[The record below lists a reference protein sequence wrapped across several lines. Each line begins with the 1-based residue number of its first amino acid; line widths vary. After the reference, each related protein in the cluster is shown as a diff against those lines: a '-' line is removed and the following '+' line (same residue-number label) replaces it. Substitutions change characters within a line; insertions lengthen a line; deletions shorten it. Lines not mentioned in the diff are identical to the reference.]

1 MPDIFLSYSREDQA
15 TARRFAEG
23 FEKEGFK
30 VWWDQT
36 LRSGE
41 NYDQVTERALR
52 EAKAVVVLWSKTSV
66 ESRWVRAE
74 ATQADRLGTLVP
86 AMIEDCTRPI
96 MFELKHTAELAHWQ
110 GDARDPA
117 WRAYVGDVR
126 RFVGRDNAS
135 PVTGAAV
142 LPSFPK
148 PGRSRRWIAV
158 VAVASTLVVGALL
171 AWPKL
176 HGRSQVSAQPR
187 AVANAAPVTLAV
199 LPFADLSPAKDQ
211 EYLADGV
218 AEEIGNS
225 LRRLS
230 GLQVT
235 GRTSAFYF
243 KGRDEGLQQIGEKL
257 GVEYLLE
264 GSVRKSG
271 DALRIKAQLV
281 KASDGFGIWTQTYE
295 RSLRD
300 IFSVQ
305 DEIARSVANALQVAL
320 GVGEVGRLPGIT
332 RDVQA
337 YESWLEA
344 RSIAGQTADDFQRA
358 VRILES
364 VVQRDP
370 SFELAWLDLYG
381 RLMTLG
387 AFYGTD
393 AAAARDTFAK
403 ADAMLIE
410 GARKNPD
417 ARLLQVAREGA
428 RFIDQGYW
436 LEGARWWDQFKPLEE
451 EYARTGIVG
460 NSWGWASWLVSVDKA
475 SEAVALLEQARKS
488 DPFDGGVPIYLAE
501 AYSNTGRPAEARA
514 EYARGLS
521 LTASEV
527 LSVNALVAALGTQDA
542 TLIEQAW
549 REVPKSDPL
558 VRRFHE
564 LRSSRVAA
572 LEEIRRL
579 AAASPRVVAASRL
592 TLWAAA
598 FGDPALAI
606 TALHEDQNRARRRI
620 TALALWRPIM
630 RDARRLPEF
639 KQLVK
644 EWGFVDYWKQYG
656 WGDHCKPVGADD
668 FECR

>member
-1 MPDIFLSYSREDQA
+1 MPDVFLSYSREDQA

-23 FEKEGFK
+23 LEREGFS

-126 RFVGRDNAS
+126 RCVGRDNAS
-135 PVTGAAV
+135 SVTGAAV
-142 LPSFPK
+142 LPSSPK
-148 PGRSRRWIAV
+148 PDRSRRWIAV

-281 KASDGFGIWTQTYE
+281 KASDGFGIWTQTYT

-320 GVGEVGRLPGIT
+320 GVGEVGQLPGMT

-344 RSIAGQTADDFQRA
+344 RAITGQAPPDFQRA
-358 VRILES
+358 AQILEK
-364 VVQRDP
+364 VVRRDP

-381 RLMTLG
+381 RLSTLG
-387 AFYGTD
+387 VLYGTD
-393 AAAARDTFAK
+393 DAAARDAFAK
-403 ADAMLIE
+403 ADRMLAE
-410 GARKNPD
+410 GARANPD
-417 ARLLQVAREGA
+417 AKLLQVVRKGGQ
-428 RFIDQGYW
+428 FIDQGYW
-436 LEGARWWDQFKPLEE
+436 LEGTRWLEEVRPLED
-451 EYARTGIVG
+451 EYSRTGIVG
-460 NSWGWASWLVSVDKA
+460 NSWGWATWLVSVDKA

-488 DPFDGGVPIYLAE
+488 DPFDNGVPIYLAE
-501 AYSNTGRPAEARA
+501 AYSSSGRAAAARA

-521 LTASEV
+521 LQASDI
-527 LSVNALVAALGTQDA
+527 LAVNALIAEIGSGDAAV
-542 TLIEQAW
+542 IERAW
-549 REVPKSDPL
+549 AGLPAGDPVLRRLQELHSRRAEALAEV
-558 VRRFHE
+558 
-564 LRSSRVAA
+564 
-572 LEEIRRL
+572 RRL
-579 AAASPRVVAASRL
+579 AAASPRVAASRIS
-592 TLWAAA
+592 LWAAV
-598 FGDPALAI
+598 FGDPALAVRV
-606 TALHEDQNRARRRI
+606 LREDQNRARRRI
-620 TALALWRPIM
+620 TALALWRPVM

-668 FECR
+668 FECH